1 MLAHDIKRK
10 KGKFILIGSNEKK
23 KSQYKVKIQSTPEKK
38 IFFRKS
44 LDVHLFLPFFFLLL
58 TTPKVTEQKLQSDF
72 ILNQQQKK
80 KEEKPNVSRQ
90 KNTYT
95 LEYLIVH
102 CLKDI
107 SLLMIVKRQDNRIVN
122 IVDLVNR

>member
-38 IFFRKS
+38 ISFRKS

-80 KEEKPNVSRQ
+80 KEEKPNISRQ
-90 KNTYT
+90 KNTYIH
-95 LEYLIVH
+95 LSI
-102 CLKDI
+102 
-107 SLLMIVKRQDNRIVN
+107 
-122 IVDLVNR
+122 

>member
-1 MLAHDIKRK
+1 LAHDIKRK

-38 IFFRKS
+38 ISFRKS